1 MREAMAVTG
10 FVHASATLDTAQLSG
25 GTGTIEIRPERDV
38 DQVLI
43 RVATSDVEE
52 VRIGGTHSGMTL
64 VQLILRDGAA
74 VETVVKSTATPPGMR
89 VFHDPVLNRV
99 TQEAT
104 AKSITV

>member
-1 MREAMAVTG
+1 MREVMAVTG
-10 FVHASATLDTAQLSG
+10 FVPA
-25 GTGTIEIRPERDV
+25 GTIVDKDRLSKGSGMVELRPERTI

-43 RVATSDVEE
+43 RVSGSDVED
-52 VRIGGTHSGMTL
+52 VRVGATHEGMML
-64 VQLILRDGAA
+64 VQLILRNGAP